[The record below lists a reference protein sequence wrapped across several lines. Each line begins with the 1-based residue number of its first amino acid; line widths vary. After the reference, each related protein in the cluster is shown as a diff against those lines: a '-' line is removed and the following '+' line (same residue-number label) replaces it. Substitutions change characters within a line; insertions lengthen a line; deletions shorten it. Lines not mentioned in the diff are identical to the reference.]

1 MTFFYRLALFGLL
14 PLFMLII
21 GVNIGVQFSENF
33 LYGTESLEAQYGTGA
48 VMTNP
53 KEEVDISLL
62 WEVWHLLLKRYI
74 NPEQLRVTPMIYG
87 AVTGLVNA
95 VGDPHTAFMTPK
107 QNKEFRDS
115 LQGDL
120 QGIGAELTIK
130 DGRIVVVAPL
140 KGSPAEQAGLRA
152 GDIIIAVD
160 DKSIEGFPLFDVV
173 HQIRGKKGTI
183 VKLGIIREINAS
195 TYTIAITRGDIKVPS
210 IEYEIKETDAGSI
223 GYLAIH
229 QFGDDTIIDIT
240 RTLKSAKEKN
250 IDGLILDVRFNGGGY
265 LDGAVSLASLFLKK
279 GKVVSVQGR
288 GNAMTDHYVSGRP
301 LLPDMPLVVLI
312 NQATASAAEIIAGAL
327 RDHERATIIGMQSFG
342 KGTVQEVI
350 DMSGGGGLRVTVAH
364 WLTPS
369 GRNLGQEGVTPDIE
383 VEFTQEDIDVDRDPQ
398 LEKALEWFTTVSH

>member
-1 MTFFYRLALFGLL
+1 
-14 PLFMLII
+14 ML
-21 GVNIGVQFSENF
+21 
-33 LYGTESLEAQYGTGA
+33 
-48 VMTNP
+48 
-53 KEEVDISLL
+53 
-62 WEVWHLLLKRYI
+62 
-74 NPEQLRVTPMIYG
+74 
-87 AVTGLVNA
+87 
-95 VGDPHTAFMTPK
+95 
-107 QNKEFRDS
+107 
-115 LQGDL
+115 
-120 QGIGAELTIK
+120 
-130 DGRIVVVAPL
+130 
-140 KGSPAEQAGLRA
+140 
-152 GDIIIAVD
+152 
-160 DKSIEGFPLFDVV
+160 
-173 HQIRGKKGTI
+173 
-183 VKLGIIREINAS
+183 S
-195 TYTIAITRGDIKVPS
+195 TRF
-210 IEYEIKETDAGSI
+210 AGSI